1 MNAWK
6 IPKAMAKHMFN
17 MSAMGDLLELGVM
30 KGRKNVS
37 LEPTNYIHSS

>member
-37 LEPTNYIHSS
+37 LEPIN